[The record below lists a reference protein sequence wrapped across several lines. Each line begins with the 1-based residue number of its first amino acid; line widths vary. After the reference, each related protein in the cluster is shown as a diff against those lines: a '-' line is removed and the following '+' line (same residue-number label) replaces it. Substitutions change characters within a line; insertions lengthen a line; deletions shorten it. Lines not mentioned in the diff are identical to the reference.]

1 MSKNR
6 CRELRGHRSQQ
17 DIADFLGFTQQAY
30 SNIENS
36 DKPPKI
42 ETCIKLSKL
51 FTFVRLLEVTISVG
65 GDTLL
70 SKVKKNCTIIL
81 FYIILHLIYSLFL
94 LL

>member
-6 CRELRGHRSQQ
+6 CRELRGNRSQQ

-51 FTFVRLLEVTISVG
+51 FNKPIDYIFPDII
-65 GDTLL
+65 L
-70 SKVKKNCTIIL
+70 SKNTSETC
-81 FYIILHLIYSLFL
+81 
-94 LL
+94 